1 MKYSQFLWL
10 LLVSAIWGASHT
22 LLRIAVPE
30 WGSAL
35 TAFFRMAI
43 AATTLIFLL
52 MGMHK
57 KIRFK
62 ENIRAYLI
70 VGFLNASFPI
80 FLFAYAAR
88 SLPAS
93 YLVILNSM
101 SPIFNALFS
110 SLFLKDPFTGRKGL
124 GILLGIGGIVLLE
137 ERGTI
142 TQMDSVSWFAM
153 GCGLLASAC
162 YALAAVYVKAAKK
175 KIEPTVLTAG
185 SNIIGTLFLFPFALQ
200 GDWHWTWGNALP
212 AVLMLGILGSG
223 FAFVIYYRLIAEIG
237 AFRSSLTTFVMPIFG
252 LFWGWWFLDEKAN
265 SFMLIGVA
273 MIISATSLFM
283 KPESKVGTP
292 S

>member
-43 AATTLIFLL
+43 AAATLIFLL

-57 KIRFK
+57 KIKFK
-62 ENIRAYLI
+62 ENLKSYLI

-88 SLPAS
+88 TLPAS

-101 SPIFNALFS
+101 SPIFNAIFS
-110 SLFLKDPFTGRKGL
+110 SVFLKDPFTLRKL
-124 GILLGIGGIVLLE
+124 CGILLGIGGIILLE
-137 ERGTI
+137 ARGTI
-142 TQMDSVSWFAM
+142 AQLDQVGWFAM
-153 GCGLLASAC
+153 GCGLMASAC
-162 YALAAVYVKAAKK
+162 YGLAAVYVKASKK
-175 KIEPTVLTAG
+175 KIEPTVMTAG
-185 SNIIGTLFLFPFALQ
+185 SNVVGMLLLFPLTLQ
-200 GDWHWTWGNALP
+200 SDWHWTWGNALP

-237 AFRSSLTTFVMPIFG
+237 AFRASLTTFVMPIFG

-265 SFMLIGVA
+265 SFMIIGVA
-273 MIISATSLFM
+273 MIIGATSLFM
-283 KPESKVGTP
+283 KKEVLRK
-292 S
+292 